1 MILHL
6 INDRSIL
13 SEKLDGLGVT
23 VFPDGRDCLSKSTG
37 SEFPLPAGA
46 FPCASFA
53 ILSGF

>member
-6 INDRSIL
+6 IHDSGIL
-13 SEKLDGLGVT
+13 SEKLDGIGVT

-37 SEFPLPAGA
+37 SEFLFPAGA